1 MLLVHLLSQMAV
13 LIIGKRPTGL
23 LNAVLG
29 RSSSLSRIWWKPD
42 ASSREVKHWAHVP
55 QSNCLSHKMQVSHA
69 QTTFSIRHYDSK
81 GTQYAAASFSCLV
94 SKTANLKFEIHINFT
109 QYWSFVQWG
118 LVSLIPSGVYIKG
131 QHIPACRC
139 LRWQTWHEQLPWP
152 VKLSSDQPAFCQVV

>member
-42 ASSREVKHWAHVP
+42 ASSRGAHVP

-69 QTTFSIRHYDSK
+69 QGTFSMRHCDSK

-94 SKTANLKFEIHINFT
+94 SKTANLEFEIHINAFT

-118 LVSLIPSGVYIKG
+118 LVSLISSGVYIKG

-139 LRWQTWHEQLPWP
+139 LQ
-152 VKLSSDQPAFCQVV
+152 